1 MGKDSQEISPSYKLD
16 SYDFNVPEELIAKEP
31 IEPRDHAR
39 LLMYNRAD
47 QSITHHYFYEL
58 PELLPKN
65 LALVLNNSKVFLART
80 MARKKES
87 TSTSNIEVLFVRDL
101 GNHRWETLMR
111 PGKRMREGQHV
122 IFADGSEAKLISKGD
137 AVCVLEWN
145 NTKPQE
151 FFEKYGQL
159 PLPPYLAGSHAKK
172 SDYQTVYAN
181 SIGSSAA
188 PTAGLHFTD
197 VLLRKL
203 AKSHP
208 LHYVTLHVGLGTFK
222 PVQKEDIREHTMHE
236 EYVELSGEVADAL
249 NAWKVKDGDED
260 ERWSEV
266 GAAKSCGGTG
276 KMKICAVGT
285 TSLRTLETAF
295 KNGKFQELHGST
307 DLYLYPG
314 KKLHTVDML
323 ITNFH
328 TPKSS
333 LFILIA
339 SIVGL
344 DEAKRIYQEA
354 IDKKYRFFSFG
365 DAMLIV

>member
-1 MGKDSQEISPSYKLD
+1 MGKNSQEISPSYKLD

-222 PVQKEDIREHTMHE
+222 PVQTEDIREHTMHE
-236 EYVELSGEVADAL
+236 EYVELSGEVARAL
-249 NAWKVKDGDED
+249 NEGGDED
-260 ERWSEV
+260 
-266 GAAKSCGGTG
+266 GG

-295 KNGKFQELHGST
+295 KNNNFHELHGVT

-314 KKLHTVDML
+314 KKLQAVDML

-333 LFILIA
+333 LFILVA